1 MAEITWWMCFPMTS
15 VLELGARTEK
25 SSHLLKLGRQGKA
38 AENRV
43 LELSG
48 TLNDRWQHQPYL

>member
-1 MAEITWWMCFPMTS
+1 MCFPMTS